1 MKKTLQLLLILSS
14 FTISMQGQSWWSSK
28 MIQGNGNLT
37 TTNRTVKKFDNLSVG
52 GSMNVNLID
61 GKEGYIR
68 IEAEENIMPYI
79 ETIVEGRNLK
89 IRFKKNISIRTNKKI
104 EVNVAIEDISSMA
117 LGGSGNINV
126 LKTLK
131 EEELSVSISGSGNI
145 NASINVG
152 TVKSAIGGSGNI
164 NLKGKAKSFDA
175 AIAGSGNVSAY
186 KLKAHN
192 VKARIAGSGD
202 IKVTVSDKIK
212 ATVVGSGNIYY
223 KGHPDKIDTTS
234 LGSGDIEDRN

>member
-145 NASINVG
+145 N
-152 TVKSAIGGSGNI
+152 
-164 NLKGKAKSFDA
+164 LKGKAKSFDA

>member
-1 MKKTLQLLLILSS
+1 
-14 FTISMQGQSWWSSK
+14 

-145 NASINVG
+145 N
-152 TVKSAIGGSGNI
+152 
-164 NLKGKAKSFDA
+164 LKGKAKSFDA
-175 AIAGSGNVSAY
+175 AIAGSGNVIAY